1 MEILW
6 LKRRDG
12 VAVDEALIKAFQNNF
27 HGQVVQMGDVR
38 ARKPRVGKT
47 ALSGC
52 ATNDVATRPSSAA
65 TGEDG
70 YPSIHLDFHQ
80 NTDIYGVK

>member
-1 MEILW
+1 MEMLR

-12 VAVDEALIKAFQNNF
+12 VSADQALIKAFQNNF
-27 HGQVVQMGDVR
+27 HGQVVQPDDVR
-38 ARKPRVGKT
+38 ARKAMAGKT
-47 ALSGC
+47 GLSGC
-52 ATNDVATRPSSAA
+52 VTNDVATRPSSAA

-70 YPSIHLDFHQ
+70 YPSIHSGFHQ

>member
-1 MEILW
+1 MEILR

-12 VAVDEALIKAFQNNF
+12 VAVDEALIKAFQNDF
-27 HGQVVQMGDVR
+27 HGQVVQPGDVR
-38 ARKPRVGKT
+38 ACKAMAGKT

-52 ATNDVATRPSSAA
+52 VTNDVATRPSSAA

-70 YPSIHLDFHQ
+70 HSSIHSSVHQ

>member
-1 MEILW
+1 MEILR

-12 VAVDEALIKAFQNNF
+12 VAVDEALMKAFQNNF
-27 HGQVVQMGDVR
+27 HGQVVQPGDVR
-38 ARKPRVGKT
+38 ACKAMAGKT

-52 ATNDVATRPSSAA
+52 ITNDVATRPSSAA

-70 YPSIHLDFHQ
+70 YPSIHLGFHQ
-80 NTDIYGVK
+80 YTDIYGVK

>member
-1 MEILW
+1 MEMLR

-12 VAVDEALIKAFQNNF
+12 VAVDQALIKAFQNNL
-27 HGQVVQMGDVR
+27 HGQVAQTGDVR
-38 ARKPRVGKT
+38 ARKAMAAKT

-52 ATNDVATRPSSAA
+52 VTNDVATRPSSAA

-70 YPSIHLDFHQ
+70 YPSIHLGFHQ

>member
-1 MEILW
+1 
-6 LKRRDG
+6 
-12 VAVDEALIKAFQNNF
+12 VFHNNF
-27 HGQVVQMGDVR
+27 HGQVVQPGDVR
-38 ARKPRVGKT
+38 ACKAMAGKT

-52 ATNDVATRPSSAA
+52 VTNDAATRPSSAA

-70 YPSIHLDFHQ
+70 YPSIHSGFHQ

>member
-1 MEILW
+1 VEILR

-12 VAVDEALIKAFQNNF
+12 VAVDEALIKAFQNDF
-27 HGQVVQMGDVR
+27 HGQVVQPGDVR
-38 ARKPRVGKT
+38 ACKAMARKT

-52 ATNDVATRPSSAA
+52 VTNDVATRPSSAA
-65 TGEDG
+65 TGDG
-70 YPSIHLDFHQ
+70 HSSIHSGFRQ

>member
-1 MEILW
+1 MEMLR

-12 VAVDEALIKAFQNNF
+12 VAVDQALIKAFQNNF
-27 HGQVVQMGDVR
+27 HGQAVPPGDVR
-38 ARKPRVGKT
+38 ARKAMAGKT

-52 ATNDVATRPSSAA
+52 VTNDVATRPSSAA

-70 YPSIHLDFHQ
+70 YPSIHSGVHQ
-80 NTDIYGVK
+80 NTDIYGAK

>member
-1 MEILW
+1 MEILR

-12 VAVDEALIKAFQNNF
+12 VVVDEALIKAFQNDF
-27 HGQVVQMGDVR
+27 HGQVVQPGDVR
-38 ARKPRVGKT
+38 ACKAMAGKT

-52 ATNDVATRPSSAA
+52 VTNDVATRPSKAA

-70 YPSIHLDFHQ
+70 YPSIHSGVHQ

>member
-1 MEILW
+1 MEMLW

-12 VAVDEALIKAFQNNF
+12 VAVDEALIEAFENDF
-27 HGQVVQMGDVR
+27 HGQVVHPGDVR
-38 ARKPRVGKT
+38 ACKAMAGKT

-52 ATNDVATRPSSAA
+52 VTNDVATRPSSAA
-65 TGEDG
+65 TGGDG
-70 YPSIHLDFHQ
+70 YPSIHSGFHQ

>member
-1 MEILW
+1 MKILR

-12 VAVDEALIKAFQNNF
+12 VAVDQALIKAFQNNF
-27 HGQVVQMGDVR
+27 HGQVAPPGDVR
-38 ARKPRVGKT
+38 ACKPMAGKT

-52 ATNDVATRPSSAA
+52 ITNDVATRPSSAA

-70 YPSIHLDFHQ
+70 YPSIHLGFHQ
-80 NTDIYGVK
+80 YTDIYGVK

>member
-1 MEILW
+1 MEILR

-12 VAVDEALIKAFQNNF
+12 VAVDQALIKAFQNNF
-27 HGQVVQMGDVR
+27 HAQVVQPGDVR
-38 ARKPRVGKT
+38 ARKAMAGKT
-47 ALSGC
+47 ALPGC
-52 ATNDVATRPSSAA
+52 VTNGVATLPSSAA

-70 YPSIHLDFHQ
+70 YPSIHLGFHQ

>member
-1 MEILW
+1 MEMLRP
-6 LKRRDG
+6 KRRDD
-12 VAVDEALIKAFQNNF
+12 VAVDQALIKAFQNNF
-27 HGQVVQMGDVR
+27 HGQVVQPGDVR
-38 ARKPRVGKT
+38 ACKAMAGKT

-52 ATNDVATRPSSAA
+52 VTNDVATRPSSAA

-70 YPSIHLDFHQ
+70 YPSIHLGFHQ

>member
-1 MEILW
+1 MEMLR

-12 VAVDEALIKAFQNNF
+12 VAVDEAPIRAFQNNF

-38 ARKPRVGKT
+38 ARKAMVGKT

-52 ATNDVATRPSSAA
+52 VTNSVAKRPSSAA

-70 YPSIHLDFHQ
+70 YPSIHLGFHQ

>member
-1 MEILW
+1 MEMLT

-12 VAVDEALIKAFQNNF
+12 VAVDQALIKAFQNNF
-27 HGQVVQMGDVR
+27 HGQVVQPGDVR
-38 ARKPRVGKT
+38 ACKAMAGNT

-52 ATNDVATRPSSAA
+52 VTNDVATRPSSAA

-70 YPSIHLDFHQ
+70 YPSIHSGFYQ
-80 NTDIYGVK
+80 NTYIYGVK

>member
-1 MEILW
+1 MEILR

-12 VAVDEALIKAFQNNF
+12 VAVDEALIKAFQNDF
-27 HGQVVQMGDVR
+27 HGQVVQPGDVR
-38 ARKPRVGKT
+38 ACKAMARKT

-52 ATNDVATRPSSAA
+52 VTNDVATRPSSAA
-65 TGEDG
+65 TGDG
-70 YPSIHLDFHQ
+70 YFSIHSGVHQ